1 MLDKIQ
7 ITLCF
12 KKHCGKCLMK
22 KAEIIGIFQEVTNA
36 LCPDHFTVLD

>member
-22 KAEIIGIFQEVTNA
+22 KAEIIGIFQEVA
-36 LCPDHFTVLD
+36 LCSDHFTVLD